1 MRRCFL
7 PSPPTTSCSIFI
19 VDMPA
24 TEKRATAKR
33 SVYAW
38 TTGNKRSV
46 AHVEPIGKGGFG
58 EVHKV

>member
-1 MRRCFL
+1 
-7 PSPPTTSCSIFI
+7 
-19 VDMPA
+19 MPV

-38 TTGNKRSV
+38 TTGNKRAI